1 MHLIYIVMERQ
12 APMTMKMSM
21 NRSERQDYIL
31 SAIYSARRMR
41 HISGKRLK
49 SDIWNIVTMIM
60 RGTVF
65 DVENKI
71 TGDNKGY
78 PVV

>member
-1 MHLIYIVMERQ
+1 
-12 APMTMKMSM
+12 MTIKMWM
-21 NRSERQDYIL
+21 NRSERQDCIL

-41 HISGKRLK
+41 HISGRRLK
-49 SDIWNIVTMIM
+49 SGIRNIVTMIK

-65 DVENKI
+65 YVENKI